1 MDQAT
6 LRALLYDEPA
16 AVRRRKSRAQA
27 IARTGHT
34 EVGARMDALAD
45 RRKTAP
51 AGFSAP
57 NAVSAETSGWHRA
70 TIKRTKLRRKA
81 RDIGHATIAVSYP
94 IGGERMLHDVA
105 YYAREYARGN
115 ITLEELRAIY
125 KRISGA

>member
-1 MDQAT
+1 M
-6 LRALLYDEPA
+6 RALLYDEPA

-57 NAVSAETSGWHRA
+57 NAVSAETSGWPRA
-70 TIKRTKLRRKA
+70 TIKRRKLRRKA

-94 IGGERMLHDVA
+94 IGGERMPHDVA
-105 YYAREYARGN
+105 YYAREYTRGN